1 MSRKISNGIW
11 LWVSACVTVAIVLGI
26 WGGPARA
33 EDAPTK
39 PTQPVFAQ
47 AAEFVQVDNLPWCIE
62 ASKIA
67 LQLATGAVAENWDT
81 VTTAKHINFG
91 DEPEPESENIYRAM
105 FALLFAT
112 DIHNALAYVA
122 SNPATPVDEY
132 ATRATQVIL
141 ESCAYQYGKN
151 VAGK

>member
-1 MSRKISNGIW
+1 MDRKISNQMW
-11 LWVSACVTVAIVLGI
+11 LWGAVLATMLALSN
-26 WGGPARA
+26 GGVARA

-91 DEPEPESENIYRAM
+91 EEPVPESENIYRAM

-112 DIHNALAYVA
+112 DIHNALGYVS
-122 SNPATPVDEY
+122 SNPAIRRDEY